1 MKAKVIANVYETY
14 DYDSFKRM
22 EGNRKLTLSRL
33 NKLIASF
40 RGGRILCPIT
50 VNDKMEI
57 VDGQGRY
64 DACKELGLPVHFVV
78 DPDATI
84 DDCRRMNRY
93 NTSWSKADFLH
104 SYAEMG
110 NVNYI
115 IFESAYEKTKLT
127 VNGLLRIAHKL
138 NEKREMIETGVLEFT
153 KDDSEKAFKID
164 DFIKSFKEAM
174 LLSSVTGSLESA
186 LIIAYETDGFD
197 QDRLLK
203 NAKVNRAS
211 FVVMSRL
218 PDMLKELSRIYNY
231 RCSKRVLYFEDYL
244 RKNGADHR
252 EYNAS
257 ESRGFLNTGK
267 RDHDVSTLKNQRGKS

>member
-1 MKAKVIANVYETY
+1 MKANVIANVYETY

-33 NKLIASF
+33 NKLVASF

-64 DACKELGLPVHFVV
+64 DTCKALGLPVHFVV

-93 NTSWSKADFLH
+93 NTSWTKADFLH

-115 IFESAYEKTKLT
+115 IFEQAYEKTKLT

-138 NEKREMIETGVLEFT
+138 TEKRDTIEKGVLVFT
-153 KDDSEKAFKID
+153 KDDAEKAFKID
-164 DFIKSFKEAM
+164 AFIKDFKENM
-174 LLSSVTGSLESA
+174 LLSSVTGILESA

-197 QDRLLK
+197 QERLLK

-211 FVVMSRL
+211 FVVM
-218 PDMLKELSRIYNY
+218 PKVADMLKELSRIYNY
-231 RCSKRVLYFEDYL
+231 RNSKRVLYFEDYL
-244 RKNGADHR
+244 RQNGADHR
-252 EYNAS
+252 DYNAS
-257 ESRGFLNTGK
+257 QNRGFLNTGK
-267 RDHDVSTLKNQRGKS
+267 REPDVSTLKKQRGKS